1 MKSPV
6 IPLLLGLAFVGGAIA
21 IHRQQQALQRADVR
35 DIAGL
40 RAELDSV
47 RAAVARA
54 PAGSDSARLLR
65 SVAERTYILGRREF
79 HVPSRQATIDR
90 WWTLSGPGSA
100 SAVVGVLLLAI
111 AARMWSRARGMT
123 EAGADGRAADKA

>member
-6 IPLLLGLAFVGGAIA
+6 IPLLLGLAFLGGAIG

-47 RAAVARA
+47 RAAIARA
-54 PAGSDSARLLR
+54 PAGPDSARLLR

-79 HVPSRQATIDR
+79 HVPSRQESIDQ
-90 WWTLSGPGSA
+90 WWTLSGPGPA
-100 SAVVGVLLLAI
+100 LAGVGVLLLAI
-111 AARMWSRARGMT
+111 AAHAWFRAR
-123 EAGADGRAADKA
+123 AA